1 MKIKKTATFCLN
13 TTHIRNDEEADKLK
27 TSIYMG
33 DNQGE
38 AAVITRV
45 DNFYLS
51 DEQAAKIREIHER
64 AAAEIKDIL
73 GW

>member
-1 MKIKKTATFCLN
+1 MDTKRTAMFCLN
-13 TTHIRNDEEADKLK
+13 TAMIRHDEAEEKLK

-33 DNQGE
+33 DNKGE
-38 AAVITRV
+38 AAVVTRV

-64 AAAEIKDIL
+64 AAAEINNLL

>member
-1 MKIKKTATFCLN
+1 MKIKKTGMFCLN
-13 TTHIRNDEEADKLK
+13 STHTRQDENTLGQTASVTMDE
-27 TSIYMG
+27 
-33 DNQGE
+33 NQGE

-64 AAAEIKDIL
+64 AAAEVMDAL